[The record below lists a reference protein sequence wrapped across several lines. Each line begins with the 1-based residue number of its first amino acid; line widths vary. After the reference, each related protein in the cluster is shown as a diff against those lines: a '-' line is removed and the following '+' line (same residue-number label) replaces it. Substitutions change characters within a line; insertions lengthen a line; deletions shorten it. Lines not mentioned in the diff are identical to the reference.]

1 MQNDFGCTR
10 HVSRC
15 VLSLGL
21 AHLAHS
27 ARAANVAQLARVGH
41 VAHLA
46 NVEPAAH
53 LAHQARLARLGL
65 WGAWRTRCE
74 RRTWGLHWF
83 PLAVHPMAIAAYA
96 ESRVLLMWWE
106 GGWELARRLVAC
118 G

>member
-1 MQNDFGCTR
+1 MMGDR

-15 VLSLGL
+15 VLPLVL

-27 ARAANVAQLARVGH
+27 ARAAHVAHLARVEH

-65 WGAWRTRCE
+65 WGAWRTWCE
-74 RRTWGLHWF
+74 WRTWGLHWF

-106 GGWELARRLVAC
+106 GGRE
-118 G
+118 